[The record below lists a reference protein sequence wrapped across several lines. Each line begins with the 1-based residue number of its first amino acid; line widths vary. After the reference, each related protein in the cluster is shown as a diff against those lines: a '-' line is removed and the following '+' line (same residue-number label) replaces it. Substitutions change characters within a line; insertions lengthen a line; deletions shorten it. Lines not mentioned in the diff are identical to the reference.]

1 MTANDMLT
9 AVEKGTFLS
18 LFNRGGYVLNFTTFD
33 FDAFTMQSVGIPLTD
48 HYNMSKGKSLTA
60 FVNEAEDR
68 LVVKLLDDLL
78 SYYEL
83 HYQPEIEGNS
93 ANAYGYGVHVDYAAM
108 YRKCRKYIDRC
119 TAGGAYVTLQKESL
133 AQRFTSNYMHN
144 QIDIL
149 FEMRTNNPTEA
160 IGKAKELI
168 ENCCKT
174 ILEGCGMEYGK
185 DWTVAQLTKNTMKL
199 LRVTAEDIN
208 EGTPAGDKVKA
219 ILGSLQGIASSVA
232 ELRNTY
238 GAGHGKSDSYT
249 GLSVRHA
256 KLAVGSSVTLVEYL
270 WDAYEWRE
278 KTGTLRC
285 VSYA

>member
-1 MTANDMLT
+1 MAEIGTLT
-9 AVEKGTFLS
+9 AIEKGAFLS
-18 LFNRGGYVLNFTTFD
+18 LFNRGGYVLNFNTND
-33 FDAFTMQSVGIPLTD
+33 FDAFTMQSVGLALTD
-48 HYNMSKGKSLTA
+48 HYKASKGKSLTA
-60 FVNEAEDR
+60 FVNEGEDQ

-83 HYQPEIEGNS
+83 HYQSEIEADS
-93 ANAYGYGVHVDYAAM
+93 ANVYGYGVRVDYAAM
-108 YRKCRKYIDRC
+108 YKKCREYMDRC
-119 TAGGAYVTLQKESL
+119 KAGGAYVTLQKESI
-133 AQRFTSNYMHN
+133 AQRFTSDYMHS

-149 FEMRTNNPTEA
+149 FEMRTTNPTEA

-174 ILEGCGMEYGK
+174 ILEDCGMEYDK
-185 DWTVAQLTKNTMKL
+185 NWTVAQLTKHTMKL
-199 LRVTAEDIN
+199 LRVTADDIN

-219 ILGSLQGIASSVA
+219 ILGSLQGIAGNVA

-249 GLSVRHA
+249 GLSIRHA

-270 WDAYEWRE
+270 WETYEWRE
-278 KTGTLRC
+278 KTGTLN
-285 VSYA
+285 VSVA